1 MSVGQAQLRIAS
13 ADGVGQFDG
22 GPGAGNSRAAAGQDL
37 FLHPCVQIGAA
48 TRELD
53 FLTITSLRAVS
64 IAARFFQGT
73 SPGGVVPPSAT

>member
-1 MSVGQAQLRIAS
+1 MPVGRGQGAAGNLRHQGMGVGQAQLRIAS

-22 GPGAGNSRAAAGQDL
+22 GPGVGNSRAAAGQDL

-53 FLTITSLRAVS
+53 FLTVTSLRAVS
-64 IAARFFQGT
+64 IAA
-73 SPGGVVPPSAT
+73 